1 MILRK
6 LTENRQRTTDN
17 RNQNFYTKPPA
28 LSLSLCPMKLRPI
41 HQGPLLEFYAP
52 DYSTALDLPYIDA
65 GLRAGFPS
73 PADDFIELRID
84 INKEYIK
91 NRDTTFFA
99 RVKGNSMVNAGIFDG
114 DLLIIDKSLEPQ
126 NNKIAVC
133 QIDGAFTVK
142 RIKIEQDVV
151 WLIAENENYQPIKVT
166 PENEL
171 MIWGIVTASIKKF

>member
-1 MILRK
+1 
-6 LTENRQRTTDN
+6 
-17 RNQNFYTKPPA
+17 
-28 LSLSLCPMKLRPI
+28 
-41 HQGPLLEFYAP
+41 
-52 DYSTALDLPYIDA
+52 
-65 GLRAGFPS
+65 
-73 PADDFIELRID
+73 
-84 INKEYIK
+84 
-91 NRDTTFFA
+91 
-99 RVKGNSMVNAGIFDG
+99 
-114 DLLIIDKSLEPQ
+114 LEPQ